1 MYNYYEGG
9 FESMISEYCA
19 ICGKEFK
26 IFPCRKNV
34 TKCCSYE
41 CRNKL
46 IVKTRRELYERQYYQ
61 DSIIIKVSPEDGLI
75 DDIATCFN
83 IENTMELLMLAPLE
97 FMSRTDGIENEK
109 EYKERLWKQVRNFYR
124 AARDILDRRYR
135 L

>member
-1 MYNYYEGG
+1 MEEKKKNE
-9 FESMISEYCA
+9 EIKMI
-19 ICGKEFK
+19 K
-26 IFPCRKNV
+26 P
-34 TKCCSYE
+34 
-41 CRNKL
+41 KL
-46 IVKTRRELYERQYYQ
+46 IDEELPIVDEDELYERQYYQ

>member
-1 MYNYYEGG
+1 ME
-9 FESMISEYCA
+9 EKKKSEEVKMI
-19 ICGKEFK
+19 K
-26 IFPCRKNV
+26 P
-34 TKCCSYE
+34 
-41 CRNKL
+41 KL
-46 IVKTRRELYERQYYQ
+46 RDEELPEIDEDELYERQYYQ

-75 DDIATCFN
+75 DDIATCFD

-109 EYKERLWKQVRNFYR
+109 EYKERLWKQVRNFYK